1 MEVKNSRGIAMK
13 LICCTALV
21 VFGQAIAFCQAL
33 PKPTSGALLS
43 IDGTA
48 GSTPVHIKLYDS
60 QIHSSTNTSSMQVG
74 TAQVVPVATVANGGN
89 CTSNDQVAT
98 DAYVLQGGAPTG
110 CDPGDPF
117 EITDNNPNSPHQAFG
132 HADLSGFHIETHYLC
147 GGSCTGIGTAQPQVC
162 NTSGS
167 ICAAPDTGFLTV
179 TNNTGSTFTGTIS
192 LTGTSGCGAASDSS
206 NAGLANLGSVTLAL
220 GTESSNCGGYNQAQT
235 LAITN
240 TATSVAK
247 FGKDDYQI
255 TPSTANTGDTLD
267 VLPVPV
273 PAGPT
278 GTETNPATSS
288 QPSTEHQFRAC
299 SSTTRS
305 SASKCMRRT
314 RSQLWP
320 KATNCARCWPRCAGL
335 PS

>member
-1 MEVKNSRGIAMK
+1 MKMKAKSSRGIVTK

-117 EITDNNPNSPHQAFG
+117 EITDNNPNSPHQAYG
-132 HADLSGFHIETHYLC
+132 HADLSGF
-147 GGSCTGIGTAQPQVC
+147 
-162 NTSGS
+162 
-167 ICAAPDTGFLTV
+167 
-179 TNNTGSTFTGTIS
+179 
-192 LTGTSGCGAASDSS
+192 
-206 NAGLANLGSVTLAL
+206 
-220 GTESSNCGGYNQAQT
+220 
-235 LAITN
+235 
-240 TATSVAK
+240 
-247 FGKDDYQI
+247 
-255 TPSTANTGDTLD
+255 
-267 VLPVPV
+267 
-273 PAGPT
+273 
-278 GTETNPATSS
+278 
-288 QPSTEHQFRAC
+288 
-299 SSTTRS
+299 
-305 SASKCMRRT
+305 
-314 RSQLWP
+314 
-320 KATNCARCWPRCAGL
+320 
-335 PS
+335 